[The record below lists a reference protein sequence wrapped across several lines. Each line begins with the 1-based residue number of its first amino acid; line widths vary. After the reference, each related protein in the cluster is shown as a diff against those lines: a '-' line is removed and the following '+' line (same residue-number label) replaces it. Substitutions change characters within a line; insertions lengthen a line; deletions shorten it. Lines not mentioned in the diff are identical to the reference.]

1 MKILGV
7 IGTAVLFL
15 LLVTTAPVYAQDRD
29 EAKPDE
35 AKPAHQQ
42 DEKAKPEDKA
52 KREEGKHQEEQP
64 GARQDER
71 RGHPEA
77 TNPQEEKKEQ
87 REQRRQQRMDRDQ
100 QQHRA
105 HAQGGKHI
113 PDEKF
118 RSSFGRQHTFKVQR
132 TQIVN
137 SPQPVVVYGGYS
149 FQLVDPW
156 PAEWAFDDDCY
167 IEYVDGQYFLFD
179 AFHPETSVT
188 VFVVE

>member
-1 MKILGV
+1 MDQRTRVQFRKAARNWRVHMRILGV

-15 LLVTTAPVYAQDRD
+15 LLVTTAPVFAQD

-52 KREEGKHQEEQP
+52 KREEGKHQEAQP

-87 REQRRQQRMDRDQ
+87 REQRPEQRMAPD
-100 QQHRA
+100 HPPHPAPA
-105 HAQGGKHI
+105 H
-113 PDEKF
+113 
-118 RSSFGRQHTFKVQR
+118 
-132 TQIVN
+132 
-137 SPQPVVVYGGYS
+137 
-149 FQLVDPW
+149 
-156 PAEWAFDDDCY
+156 
-167 IEYVDGQYFLFD
+167 
-179 AFHPETSVT
+179 TSRN
-188 VFVVE
+188 

>member
-1 MKILGV
+1 MRILGV
-7 IGTAVLFL
+7 IVTAVLFL
-15 LLVTTAPVYAQDRD
+15 LLVTTAPVFAQD

-35 AKPAHQQ
+35 AKPAHKQ

-52 KREEGKHQEEQP
+52 KHEDKAAKPDERKGDREQP
-64 GARQDER
+64 GARQDEH
-71 RGHPEA
+71 RGR
-77 TNPQEEKKEQ
+77 PQSEQ
-87 REQRRQQRMDRDQ
+87 RPEGSMDRDQ

-113 PDEKF
+113 PDDKF

-179 AFHPETSVT
+179 AFHPEVRIS

>member
-1 MKILGV
+1 
-7 IGTAVLFL
+7 
-15 LLVTTAPVYAQDRD
+15 
-29 EAKPDE
+29 
-35 AKPAHQQ
+35 
-42 DEKAKPEDKA
+42 
-52 KREEGKHQEEQP
+52 
-64 GARQDER
+64 
-71 RGHPEA
+71 
-77 TNPQEEKKEQ
+77 
-87 REQRRQQRMDRDQ
+87 MDRDQ

-113 PDEKF
+113 PDDKF

-149 FQLVDPW
+149 FQLVDAW

-179 AFHPETSVT
+179 AFHPEVRVA